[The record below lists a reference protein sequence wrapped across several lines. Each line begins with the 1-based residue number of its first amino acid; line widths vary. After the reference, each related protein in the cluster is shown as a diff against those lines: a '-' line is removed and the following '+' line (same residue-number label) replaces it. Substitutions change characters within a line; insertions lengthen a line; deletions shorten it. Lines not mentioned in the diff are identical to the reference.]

1 MADTPQLVPGKVP
14 RPRPALTIAG
24 TALVSFTSTLLGIG
38 GGAFLVPLLASWAPL
53 RLKKSVGTSLAVIT
67 AVVTVGMIVQVITR
81 HEDILW
87 GEAGLLVL
95 GAFVGAPVGRW
106 LLKILPRQTFRY
118 VFALFLIVVA
128 IRMFGLIPEATHLV
142 GNTPDLS
149 DWQTIAFSLTAGFVA
164 GLASTLFG
172 IGGGMVIVPA
182 LMLGYSDLSES
193 FAIARATSLSAIV
206 PISAWSTFLHWRN
219 GNVKL
224 RLIPKLLPL
233 SVLFAVG
240 GVIAAYWF
248 HPKFLTVLFGTLLV
262 GMSIK
267 IALQKPRPYVPG
279 DDDEPD
285 SSRLPATP
293 QAPDS
298 TGD

>member
-1 MADTPQLVPGKVP
+1 M
-14 RPRPALTIAG
+14 IAG
-24 TALVSFTSTLLGIG
+24 TAMVAFASTLLGIG
-38 GGAFLVPLLASWAPL
+38 GGAFLVPLLAAWAPL
-53 RLKKSVGTSLAVIT
+53 RLKKSVGTSLAIIT
-67 AVVTVGMIVQVITR
+67 AVVTVGMIVQVITQPS
-81 HEDILW
+81 DILW
-87 GEAGLLVL
+87 LEASLLVV
-95 GAFVGAPVGRW
+95 GAFAGAPVGRW

-118 VFALFLIVVA
+118 VFALFLVVVA
-128 IRMFGLIPEATHLV
+128 IRMFGLIPNATHLV
-142 GNTPDLS
+142 GDFPHIGQ
-149 DWQTIAFSLTAGFVA
+149 WQTVVFSLVAGFVA

-182 LMLGYSDLSES
+182 LMLGYSDLSEN
-193 FAIARATSLSAIV
+193 FAIARATSLTAIV

-233 SVLFAVG
+233 SVIFAVG

-248 HPKFLTVLFGTLLV
+248 HPTFLTVLFGALLV
-262 GMSIK
+262 VMSIK
-267 IALQKPRPYVPG
+267 IAMEKPRPYVPG

-293 QAPDS
+293 
-298 TGD
+298 TGQDLMDD

>member
-1 MADTPQLVPGKVP
+1 MV
-14 RPRPALTIAG
+14 AG
-24 TALVSFTSTLLGIG
+24 TALISFASTLLGIG
-38 GGAFLVPLLASWAPL
+38 GGAFLVPLLAAWAPL

-67 AVVTVGMIVQVITR
+67 AVVTVGMIVQVITQPG
-81 HEDILW
+81 DILW
-87 GEAGLLVL
+87 GEAGLLVI
-95 GAFVGAPVGRW
+95 GAFAGAPVGRW

-118 VFALFLIVVA
+118 VFSLFLVVVA

-142 GNTPDLS
+142 GDTPHPGE
-149 DWQTIAFSLTAGFVA
+149 WQTIVFSLVAGFVA

-182 LMLGYSDLSES
+182 LMLGYSDLSDN
-193 FAIARATSLSAIV
+193 FAIARATSLCAIV

-224 RLIPKLLPL
+224 KLIPKLLPL
-233 SVLFAVG
+233 SVIFAVG

-248 HPKFLTVLFGTLLV
+248 HPTFLTILFGALLV
-262 GMSIK
+262 VMAIK
-267 IALQKPRPYVPG
+267 IAMEKPRPYVPG

-285 SSRLPATP
+285 STRQPATP
-293 QAPDS
+293 PAPDS
-298 TGD
+298 KDG